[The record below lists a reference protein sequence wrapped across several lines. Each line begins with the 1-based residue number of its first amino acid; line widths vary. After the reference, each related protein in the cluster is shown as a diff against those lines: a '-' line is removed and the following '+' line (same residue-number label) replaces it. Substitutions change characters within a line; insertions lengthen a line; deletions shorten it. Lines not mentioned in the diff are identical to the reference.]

1 MQRYERGCPHAHQ
14 RSEAPSQR
22 GAADESQDAGAPP
35 SVPAGRDGAIAAQAP
50 TADADNDA
58 DEEVAEL
65 LPPSGALV
73 GVPHA
78 SPRAPQSMRTS

>member
-22 GAADESQDAGAPP
+22 GAADGSQDAGAPP
-35 SVPAGRDGAIAAQAP
+35 SVPAGRDGAITAQAP
-50 TADADNDA
+50 TADADGDA

-73 GVPHA
+73 GAPHA